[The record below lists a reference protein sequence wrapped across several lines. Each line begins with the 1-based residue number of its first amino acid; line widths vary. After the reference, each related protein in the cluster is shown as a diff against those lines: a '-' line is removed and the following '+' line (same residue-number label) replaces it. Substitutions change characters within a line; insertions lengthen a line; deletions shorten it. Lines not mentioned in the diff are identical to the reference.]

1 MLFSVFFFI
10 IICVS
15 SKLEIN
21 NSIVVKLM
29 SYSIFV
35 KDDRLMNGE
44 SGFVMHSQRVLFTG
58 SSVDFIL
65 NVIAEDAHAP
75 L

>member
-21 NSIVVKLM
+21 NSIVEKLM
-29 SYSIFV
+29 LYGIFV
-35 KDDRLMNGE
+35 KGDRLMNGK
-44 SGFVMHSQRVLFTG
+44 SGFVMSSQPVLITG

-65 NVIAEDAHAP
+65 IVIAEDASAP